1 MEVPP
6 ESEENA
12 SARPRMVHYYYIN
25 YKQFVNVVKY
35 KLDMMRKKLESD
47 DKMASCKQG
56 GEGDLFYFASRYFC
70 MQQQNRTSYK
80 CPRCD
85 KTFSDLDVKNL
96 YDLSTGELRL
106 V

>member
-56 GEGDLFYFASRYFC
+56 GGGGPILFCKSVLLYAATK
-70 MQQQNRTSYK
+70 QNVLQVS
-80 CPRCD
+80 
-85 KTFSDLDVKNL
+85 
-96 YDLSTGELRL
+96 EM
-106 V
+106 